1 VTPQPPGGRVWGRNA
16 SAGRFVAIIITT
28 PTGRLLARS
37 SREQSQLF
45 LLEGEKQ
52 KTCNLR
58 SKKGA
63 DFVCQKIT
71 D

>member
-1 VTPQPPGGRVWGRNA
+1 VWGRNA

-28 PTGRLLARS
+28 PKGCWRVRRDY
-37 SREQSQLF
+37 SRNCF
-45 LLEGEKQ
+45 FEGEKQ

>member
-1 VTPQPPGGRVWGRNA
+1 VWGRNA

-28 PTGRLLARS
+28 PISVVGVVARTVATVS
-37 SREQSQLF
+37 W
-45 LLEGEKQ
+45 GEKQ